1 MVAEEER
8 WRIRGADGEGRE
20 EGESTSGRG
29 RGRERRRKG
38 RTPSGAEEIMRREEG
53 VGGGREGEDEGKE
66 EGVVVA
72 KTWKPLVR
80 NEEPME

>member
-1 MVAEEER
+1 MKEER

-20 EGESTSGRG
+20 AGELTSGRG
-29 RGRERRRKG
+29 GGRERRRKG
-38 RTPSGAEEIMRREEG
+38 RTPRGAEEITRREEG
-53 VGGGREGEDEGKE
+53 VGGGRGGEEEGKE

-80 NEEPME
+80 NVEPME